1 MLSGFRV
8 FVEAERQATARH
20 EAERSIG
27 DGLQQSIAAG
37 PGILCD
43 FGLQGNADAPL
54 GKICLMDGVVAPESA
69 IIVPEVMVG
78 FG

>member
-1 MLSGFRV
+1 MLRGLGQIPKG
-8 FVEAERQATARH
+8 ERHVQARH

-27 DGLQQSIAAG
+27 DLFQEGIAAG
-37 PGILCD
+37 ASILCD
-43 FGLQGNADAPL
+43 FGMQGNADAPL